1 MPPAL
6 TTAQR
11 REHYD
16 AFVAA
21 VLDLCATN
29 SIRSD
34 LASGRGRPVEECGQR
49 MQPYLVAR
57 ISHYGA
63 RRAHYT
69 VASLIAMQRH
79 LAHEDGPYTPESAFP
94 APAHR
99 TAADDPVPT
108 AEEGDGGPDDT
119 ASPLDPNRAPAAGPA
134 TGEKTAAQSWRARP
148 NLGTSLALAVAR
160 HGFKQHRMD
169 DRLKTLTRLS
179 SPLLH
184 PRLWTLAAHLD
195 RHGAARLDFAV
206 LLDDLAWWDHDRLHT
221 ADRWRES
228 YFQTLD
234 RLVSQE
240 H

>member
-1 MPPAL
+1 MPPTL

-16 AFVAA
+16 AFVTA
-21 VLDLCATN
+21 VLNLCATN

-34 LASGRGRPVEECGQR
+34 LASGRGRPVEECGPR

-79 LAHEDGPYTPESAFP
+79 LAHEERPYTPESAF
-94 APAHR
+94 PAHR
-99 TAADDPVPT
+99 TAADDPVPA
-108 AEEGDGGPDDT
+108 AEKDGPDDT
-119 ASPLDPNRAPAAGPA
+119 AQTAQPLDPGHAPAAGPA
-134 TGEKTAAQSWRARP
+134 TGEKTAVQPWRARP
-148 NLGTSLALAVAR
+148 NLGTSLAIAVAR

-195 RHGAARLDFAV
+195 RHNAARLDFAV

-240 H
+240 N